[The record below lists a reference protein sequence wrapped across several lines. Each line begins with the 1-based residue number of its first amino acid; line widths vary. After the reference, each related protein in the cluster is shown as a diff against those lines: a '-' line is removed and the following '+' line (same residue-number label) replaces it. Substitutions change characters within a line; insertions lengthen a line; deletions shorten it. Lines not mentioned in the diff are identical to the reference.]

1 MHPMMDQ
8 RILFV
13 LLNVRSMLCQIG
25 RGLTKDVE
33 YETDTSKKKSQFKAR
48 NGLRYRLKDQQK
60 SSFKHF
66 KSIRCIKIVKM
77 QYDSSSEQ

>member
-1 MHPMMDQ
+1 MMDQ

-13 LLNVRSMLCQIG
+13 LLNVRSMLCQIR

-60 SSFKHF
+60 SSFNISKEF
-66 KSIRCIKIVKM
+66 VVLKL
-77 QYDSSSEQ
+77 

>member
-1 MHPMMDQ
+1 MMDQ

-13 LLNVRSMLCQIG
+13 LLNVRSMLCQIR

-33 YETDTSKKKSQFKAR
+33 YETDTSKKKYQFKAR

-60 SSFKHF
+60 SSFYISKAF
-66 KSIRCIKIVKM
+66 VVLKL
-77 QYDSSSEQ
+77 

>member
-1 MHPMMDQ
+1 MMDQ

-13 LLNVRSMLCQIG
+13 LLNVRSMLCQIR

-48 NGLRYRLKDQQK
+48 NGLRLKDLNLVFTFQK
-60 SSFKHF
+60 HSL
-66 KSIRCIKIVKM
+66 
-77 QYDSSSEQ
+77 Y

>member
-13 LLNVRSMLCQIG
+13 LLNVRSMLCQIR

-33 YETDTSKKKSQFKAR
+33 YETDTSKKKSQFKAK

-60 SSFKHF
+60 SSFNISKAF
-66 KSIRCIKIVKM
+66 VVLKL
-77 QYDSSSEQ
+77 

>member
-13 LLNVRSMLCQIG
+13 LLNVRSMLCQIR

-33 YETDTSKKKSQFKAR
+33 YETDTSKKKISVQGEKWTT
-48 NGLRYRLKDQQK
+48 LSLKR
-60 SSFKHF
+60 STE
-66 KSIRCIKIVKM
+66 I
-77 QYDSSSEQ
+77 

>member
-1 MHPMMDQ
+1 MMDQ

-13 LLNVRSMLCQIG
+13 LLNVRSMLCQIR

-48 NGLRYRLKDQQK
+48 NGLRYPLKDQQK
-60 SSFKHF
+60 SSFYISKAF
-66 KSIRCIKIVKM
+66 VVLKL
-77 QYDSSSEQ
+77 

>member
-1 MHPMMDQ
+1 MMDQ

-13 LLNVRSMLCQIG
+13 LLNVRSMLCQIR

-48 NGLRYRLKDQQK
+48 NGLRYCLKDQQK
-60 SSFKHF
+60 SSF
-66 KSIRCIKIVKM
+66 
-77 QYDSSSEQ
+77 YSSKAFGVLKL

>member
-13 LLNVRSMLCQIG
+13 LLNVRSMLCQIR

-60 SSFKHF
+60 SSFYTSKAF
-66 KSIRCIKIVKM
+66 GVLKL
-77 QYDSSSEQ
+77 

>member
-1 MHPMMDQ
+1 MMDQ

-13 LLNVRSMLCQIG
+13 LLNVRSMLCQIR

-48 NGLRYRLKDQQK
+48 NGLRLKDQQK
-60 SSFKHF
+60 SSFYISKAF
-66 KSIRCIKIVKM
+66 VVLKL
-77 QYDSSSEQ
+77 

>member
-1 MHPMMDQ
+1 MMDQ

-13 LLNVRSMLCQIG
+13 LLNVRSMLCQIR

-33 YETDTSKKKSQFKAR
+33 YETDTSKNKSQFKAR

-60 SSFKHF
+60 SSVNISKAFVVLKL
-66 KSIRCIKIVKM
+66 
-77 QYDSSSEQ
+77 

>member
-13 LLNVRSMLCQIG
+13 LLNVRSMLCQIR

-60 SSFKHF
+60 SSFNISKEF
-66 KSIRCIKIVKM
+66 VVLKL
-77 QYDSSSEQ
+77 

>member
-1 MHPMMDQ
+1 MMDQ

-13 LLNVRSMLCQIG
+13 LLNVRSMLCQIR

-48 NGLRYRLKDQQK
+48 NGLRYRIKYQQK
-60 SSFKHF
+60 SSFYISKAF
-66 KSIRCIKIVKM
+66 VVLKL
-77 QYDSSSEQ
+77 